1 MLFLIY
7 VPDMLFVISSKNESM
22 IL

>member
-1 MLFLIY
+1 
-7 VPDMLFVISSKNESM
+7 MLFVISSKNESM